1 MACCIFIQIFSI
13 SNGEMMSQGVLSH
26 LDFGLVFP
34 GDILQANVKSIVVK
48 PSRDLAARL
57 GLGVRK
63 SQPGVDLV

>member
-1 MACCIFIQIFSI
+1 
-13 SNGEMMSQGVLSH
+13 MMSQGVLSH
-26 LDFGLVFP
+26 LDFGLVLP

-48 PSRDLAARL
+48 PSRDLAARF